1 MRSIGHPGSR
11 PRGTPAPARSG
22 LRPPDLES
30 HEKGVRIVRSRPDA
44 LPRPPRTSWT
54 AALSVVIVFLLLL
67 GATPRPVR
75 AADPL
80 LTVTKDTLLGA
91 VTGVVLG
98 GTLTLVIEDS
108 GKQSETGRLAM
119 VIGTFGGFVFGV
131 WHATRGDQ
139 ALFAESE
146 ARCPLADKLRLPARG
161 RRAGIGSSATAS
173 ERPDPGAAF
182 AAHGWSLRY
191 SVLRMSW

>member
-1 MRSIGHPGSR
+1 V
-11 PRGTPAPARSG
+11 
-22 LRPPDLES
+22 L
-30 HEKGVRIVRSRPDA
+30 
-44 LPRPPRTSWT
+44 
-54 AALSVVIVFLLLL
+54 FLLL
-67 GATPRPVR
+67 GAIARPAR

-91 VTGVVLG
+91 VTGLVLG

-108 GKQSETGRLAM
+108 GKQSETVRWSV

-146 ARCPLADKLRLPARG
+146 TPCLLADKLRLPAPG
-161 RRAGIGSSATAS
+161 RQVEGRSSGNPS
-173 ERPDPGAAF
+173 ERPDRSGSRAGSGLSF
-182 AAHGWSLRY
+182 RF